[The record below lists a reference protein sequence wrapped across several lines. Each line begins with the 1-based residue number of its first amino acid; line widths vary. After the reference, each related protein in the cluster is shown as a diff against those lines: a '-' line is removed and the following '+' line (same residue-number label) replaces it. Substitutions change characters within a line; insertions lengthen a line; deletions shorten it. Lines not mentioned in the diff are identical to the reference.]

1 VPSDYITISSRDCAS
16 YLRHITLTIASL
28 THWCSVAQEAYQMW
42 HSVPIEV
49 DGSIVGAAVRQENG
63 VRFIAT
69 DLRVAEMDQTLWPAA
84 ADVLRAAKQMLRTGR
99 IPKFNPPSI
108 ED

>member
-1 VPSDYITISSRDCAS
+1 MSQSI
-16 YLRHITLTIASL
+16 
-28 THWCSVAQEAYQMW
+28 
-42 HSVPIEV
+42 PIEV
-49 DGSIVGAAVRQENG
+49 NGSLVGAAVRQANG

-84 ADVLRAAKQMLRTGR
+84 ADALRAAQQMLHTGR
-99 IPKFNPPSI
+99 IPNFNPPSI

>member
-1 VPSDYITISSRDCAS
+1 
-16 YLRHITLTIASL
+16 
-28 THWCSVAQEAYQMW
+28 MW

-49 DGSIVGAAVRQENG
+49 DGSIVGAAVRQEGG

-69 DLRVAEMDQTLWPAA
+69 DLRVAEMDQTLWPVA
-84 ADVLRAAKQMLRTGR
+84 ADVLRAAKQMLHTGR
-99 IPKFNPPSI
+99 IPEFEPPSI

>member
-1 VPSDYITISSRDCAS
+1 
-16 YLRHITLTIASL
+16 
-28 THWCSVAQEAYQMW
+28 MW
-42 HSVPIEV
+42 HSIPIQV
-49 DGSIVGAAVRQENG
+49 DGSIVGAAVRQESG

-84 ADVLRAAKQMLRTGR
+84 ADVLRAAEQMLRAGR
-99 IPKFNPPSI
+99 IPEFNPPSI

>member
-1 VPSDYITISSRDCAS
+1 
-16 YLRHITLTIASL
+16 
-28 THWCSVAQEAYQMW
+28 MW
-42 HSVPIEV
+42 HSIPIEV
-49 DGSIVGAAVRQENG
+49 DGSIVGAAVGQQR

-84 ADVLRAAKQMLRTGR
+84 ADVLRAAKRMLSTGR

-108 ED
+108 KD